1 MSRRNRRLEKDGAL
15 KKDERLAEHRR
26 DRRTARQLIDV
37 ADADAVVLPGEGPA
51 HLHSHRPT
59 VVEKRRPRH
68 WKLPFWKRRAKVR
81 AEKAQAERR
90 LADEA

>member
-1 MSRRNRRLEKDGAL
+1 MSRRNRPFEKDTTP

-26 DRRTARQLIDV
+26 DRRTARQKIAV

-59 VVEKRRPRH
+59 LAEKRPPRH
-68 WKLPFWKRRAKVR
+68 WKLPFWKRRGAVR
-81 AEKAQAERR
+81 AEKALAERR
-90 LADEA
+90 LADQD